1 MMEAVRLVV
10 LLAEVLS
17 IGAQPQPAV
26 PSSDVTLTGCL
37 MPTDTGMRRPAT
49 TGATSPGERGELA
62 KPTSGYVLKDAT
74 IVTNTTEAGDK
85 KGTSG
90 SALEYRLSPADRTVK
105 LDDHLR
111 HEVEIRG
118 HLVNPEQATDP
129 KKGLTPDRA
138 DTAHTVTVTSV
149 RTLARTCGPASAP
162 VSSVRQ

>member
-1 MMEAVRLVV
+1 MIETVRVVV

-17 IGAQPQPAV
+17 LGVQAQPAA
-26 PSSDVTLTGCL
+26 PSPSTDVTLKGCL

-49 TGATSPGERGELA
+49 TGASSPGERGELA

-74 IVTNTTEAGDK
+74 IVTSTTDK
-85 KGTSG
+85 NAPSTS
-90 SALEYRLSPADRTVK
+90 LEYRLSPADRNVK

-118 HLVNPEQATDP
+118 RLVNPEQAKDP
-129 KKGLTPDRA
+129 KEGLTPDRA

-149 RTLARTCGPASAP
+149 RTLARKCGPA
-162 VSSVRQ
+162 